1 MGNSCSSDCYYD
13 CCDLNYNCA
22 TNYSTYHLII
32 DNCYYFYYNYSWIYY
47 TIGSIIFSIIFFV
60 ILCLLCRRR
69 RANVMLTQPMNP
81 MVVNTTQVSA
91 RPGYDSSRNMYGQ
104 QNMAYQQGYNQ
115 QQGYNMQQG
124 YNQPPNPNMRLQSTY
139 IPNLRPTSQPARL
152 RDGRAGVPVQQ
163 QPASKTVITSNK

>member
-1 MGNSCSSDCYYD
+1 
-13 CCDLNYNCA
+13 
-22 TNYSTYHLII
+22 
-32 DNCYYFYYNYSWIYY
+32 
-47 TIGSIIFSIIFFV
+47 
-60 ILCLLCRRR
+60 LCRRR

-91 RPGYDSSRNMYGQ
+91 QAGYDSSRNMYGQ
-104 QNMAYQQGYNQ
+104 QNRAY

-124 YNQPPNPNMRLQSTY
+124 YNQPPNPNMRPQSTY
-139 IPNLRPTSQPARL
+139 IPNLRPTAQPARL